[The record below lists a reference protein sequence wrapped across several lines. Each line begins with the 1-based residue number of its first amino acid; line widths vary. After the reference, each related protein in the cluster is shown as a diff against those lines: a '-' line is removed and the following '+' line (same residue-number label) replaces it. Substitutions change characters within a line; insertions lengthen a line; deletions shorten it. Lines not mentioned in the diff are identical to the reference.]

1 MVKVTVEENG
11 QTEAKL
17 NGEFVLAATFE
28 KIEDGDQIL
37 IAGVGGIQ
45 PKDFMVML
53 GQIVVEVTKRHLED
67 PKLRELAY
75 IWILNKVG
83 EALKETIPEEKSDG
97 GKHEM

>member
-17 NGEFVLAATFE
+17 GGEFVLAATFE
-28 KIEDGDQIL
+28 KIEDRAQIL
-37 IAGVGGIQ
+37 IAGVGDIA

-67 PKLRELAY
+67 PKLRELSL
-75 IWILNKVG
+75 IHI
-83 EALKETIPEEKSDG
+83 
-97 GKHEM
+97 